1 MDAKLTSVGAVHG
14 PWWGMALAWAMFSVI
29 TVHAEPYAQ
38 STAGCQLLSTHDVDS
53 SPRSS
58 SSYALLGMCP
68 GPYAFLVVCV
78 LLPTSLDFL
87 CWLRVYT
94 PGSTETRPPPPR

>member
-38 STAGCQLLSTHDVDS
+38 STAGCCTPAFDS
-53 SPRSS
+53 
-58 SSYALLGMCP
+58 
-68 GPYAFLVVCV
+68 
-78 LLPTSLDFL
+78 
-87 CWLRVYT
+87 
-94 PGSTETRPPPPR
+94 